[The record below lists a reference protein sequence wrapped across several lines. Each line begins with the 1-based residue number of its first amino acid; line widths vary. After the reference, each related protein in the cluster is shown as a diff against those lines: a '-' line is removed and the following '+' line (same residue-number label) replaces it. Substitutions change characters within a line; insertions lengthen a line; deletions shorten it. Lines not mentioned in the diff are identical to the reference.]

1 MYERHKR
8 LIVIIF
14 IAVLIA
20 AIILNADYSKIAEA
34 SISVMSIA
42 VAVYISATSV
52 ILGSTY
58 AEKLKGQ
65 VDSKIKTSTS
75 LGVLAAYLRN
85 AGALAVIMIM
95 ISTLYVLKIGTPKP
109 IAILLTNNGWHTIGT
124 LILRVVSAIS
134 CGLFAVNIVFMYLIL
149 LFLINSMSKSVK

>member
-1 MYERHKR
+1 MYKSHRR

-14 IAVLIA
+14 IAVFIA
-20 AIILNADYSKIAEA
+20 TMILSADYSKIAEA

-42 VAVYISATSV
+42 VAVYIGATSV

-65 VDSKIKTSTS
+65 VDSKITTSTS
-75 LGVLAAYLRN
+75 LGVLATYLRN
-85 AGALAVIMIM
+85 AGAFAVVMIV
-95 ISTLYVLKIGTPKP
+95 ISTIYVLKIDTPRP
-109 IAILLTNNGWHTIGT
+109 IPILLTNNGWHTIGT